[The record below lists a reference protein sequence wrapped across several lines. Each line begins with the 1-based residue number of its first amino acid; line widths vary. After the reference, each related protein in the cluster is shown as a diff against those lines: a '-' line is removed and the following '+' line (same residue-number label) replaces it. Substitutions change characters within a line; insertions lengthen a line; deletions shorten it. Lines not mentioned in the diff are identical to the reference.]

1 MICLKINKAQ
11 NMARLMKLGWV
22 VEVGT
27 GGWRI
32 GHSSELVVGGRS
44 RTPRYEDGDMLAQQ

>member
-1 MICLKINKAQ
+1 MNKAQ

>member
-1 MICLKINKAQ
+1 MNKAQ

-32 GHSSELVVGGRS
+32 GYSSELVVGGRP
-44 RTPRYEDGDMLAQQ
+44 RTPRYEDGDMLTPQ